1 MEEGSIG
8 YRLGYEDL
16 EVLIGDTNSST
27 IELFKIIEILYDSR
41 FWLETKKI
49 EEALEKKYG
58 HRLDSPKGRELE
70 NKVEEKQELELK
82 KKIEELDGLSLD
94 KNTLEIR
101 RKCLIEELNKK
112 WDKKSKK
119 NTRRRLQERLTF
131 LESKKFVTRKGVGA
145 GYLYKL
151 AEGHDI
157 GSTKYNKQD
166 LSILEQWK
174 TVLDNYEY
182 IPIIEDLRRILNRDL
197 RKEGESTLEF
207 SIIDLPKINYGGKEF
222 IQHFYDAIAE
232 TTKIDF
238 TYKKFNDEE
247 IEVFDFM
254 PYLLKEHKG
263 RWYVV
268 GKTKNNGEFYNFAL
282 DRMKSAVYDF
292 DKELFERED
301 FDVQGHF
308 SNSMG
313 IFTSWNQSDLKY
325 GPKEKER
332 IDPIQISFKVKDGDK
347 FDNISYLNSKKI
359 HSSQKPIKLEAGED
373 GYAEVR
379 LKMFPDPDLIRKL
392 RSIGVHN
399 LKDLKPTFLKKWVEE
414 L

>member
-1 MEEGSIG
+1 MEEGNIG
-8 YRLGYEDL
+8 YRLGYEEL

-27 IELFKIIEILYDSR
+27 MELFKIIEILYYSR
-41 FWLETKKI
+41 PWIGTSDI
-49 EEALEKKYG
+49 EKKLEIEYG
-58 HRLDSPKGRELE
+58 HRLDSLKGRVLE
-70 NKVEEKQELELK
+70 NKIEEKQELELTK
-82 KKIEELDGLSLD
+82 KLEELDGLSLD
-94 KNTLEIR
+94 KSTLEIS

-131 LESKKFVTRKGVGA
+131 LESKKFVTRKAVGA

-207 SIIDLPKINYGGKEF
+207 SIIDLPKFFYRGREF
-222 IQHFYDAIAE
+222 IQHFYNAIAE

-238 TYKKFNDEE
+238 VYQGFNKPEHKV
-247 IEVFDFM
+247 IDFM
-254 PYLLKEHKG
+254 PYLLKEHNK

-268 GKTKNNGEFYNFAL
+268 GKREVRGEEFYIYAL
-282 DRMKSAVYDF
+282 DRIISGTYDF
-292 DKELFERED
+292 EKELFEREE
-301 FDVQGHF
+301 FDAQSHF

-313 IFTSWNQSDLKY
+313 IFTSWKESDLKY
-325 GPKEKER
+325 DPTKEEST
-332 IDPIQISFKVKDGDK
+332 DPIKISFKVKDGDK
-347 FDNISYLNSKKI
+347 FDNIYYLTTNKI
-359 HSSQKPIKLEAGED
+359 HHTQKESKPDED
-373 GYAEVR
+373 GWVKIT
-379 LKMFPDPDLIRKL
+379 LKMFPEADLIRL
-392 RSIGVHN
+392 IRGLGVRN
-399 LKDLKPTFLKKWVEE
+399 LKDLKPAFLKKWVEE

>member
-207 SIIDLPKINYGGKEF
+207 SIIDLPKIDYRGKEY
-222 IQHFYDAIAE
+222 IQHFYNAIAE

-238 TYKKFNDEE
+238 VHQGFNKPKNK
-247 IEVFDFM
+247 VVDFM
-254 PYLLKEHKG
+254 PYLLKEHNK

-268 GKTKNNGEFYNFAL
+268 GKREVKGEFFIYAL
-282 DRMKSAVYDF
+282 DRIKSGAYDF
-292 DKELFERED
+292 EKELFEREE
-301 FDVQGHF
+301 FDAESHF

-313 IFTSWNQSDLKY
+313 TFSSWNESDLKY
-325 GPKEKER
+325 GPKEKESK
-332 IDPIQISFKVKDGDK
+332 DPIAISFKVRDGDK
-347 FDNISYLNSKKI
+347 FDNISYLMTNKI
-359 HSSQKPIKLEAGED
+359 HHSQKESKPDED
-373 GYAEVR
+373 GWVKIT
-379 LKMFPDPDLIRKL
+379 LKMFPEPDLIRL
-392 RSIGVHN
+392 IRGVGVRNN
-399 LKDLKPTFLKKWVEE
+399 LKDLKPIFLKKWVEE